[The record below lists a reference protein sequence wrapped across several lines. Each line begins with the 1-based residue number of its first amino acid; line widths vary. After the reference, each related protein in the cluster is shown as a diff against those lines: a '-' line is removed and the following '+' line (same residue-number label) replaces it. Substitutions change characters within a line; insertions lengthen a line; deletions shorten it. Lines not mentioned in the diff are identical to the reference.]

1 MRVFMRYSVNIDKPV
16 ELHEL
21 KPIQRIITGIR
32 YQVRELDLYKK
43 HMEKKREQEFIAKMQ
58 REEKLKDVL
67 NAYIYNDLVKNK
79 NPEIRKRR
87 KIASV
92 LGLSIDRS
100 FEDILDDVITSK
112 DFISF
117 NIVRVPETK
126 DMLLANPSLP
136 IRLRISKKA
145 L

>member
-21 KPIQRIITGIR
+21 KPLQRIITGIR
-32 YQVRELDLYKK
+32 YQIREVDIYKK
-43 HMEKKREQEFIAKMQ
+43 HMEKKREQEFVAKMQ
-58 REEKLKDVL
+58 REEKLKDVI

-79 NPEIRKRR
+79 NPEIRKR
-87 KIASV
+87 KKVAAV
-92 LGLSIDRS
+92 LGLCIDRS
-100 FEDILDDVITSK
+100 FEDILDDVKNSK

-117 NIVRVPETK
+117 NIERVPENK
-126 DMLLANPSLP
+126 DALLANPSLP
-136 IRLRISKKA
+136 IRLRISKKS